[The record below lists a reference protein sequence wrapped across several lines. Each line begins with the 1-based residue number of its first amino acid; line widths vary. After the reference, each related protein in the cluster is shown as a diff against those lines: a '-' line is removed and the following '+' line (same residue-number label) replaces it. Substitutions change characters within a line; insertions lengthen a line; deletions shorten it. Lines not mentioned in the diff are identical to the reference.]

1 MLTNESLREYLLK
14 TLEYPRVC
22 NPLSRGSLLVQMAR
36 KQLKHADD
44 ETLRVAHENLIK
56 LNNRLLTF
64 YSDAEV
70 KKEGLTLEELSQ
82 NLLEFLPSM
91 DSILWYN
98 GKNIGPAIDE
108 FVNDMCERCGFDTI

>member
-1 MLTNESLREYLLK
+1 MLTNESLREYLIK

-22 NPLSRGSLLVQMAR
+22 NPLSRGSLLVQMTR

-44 ETLRVAHENLIK
+44 KNLIK

-82 NLLEFLPSM
+82 NILEFLPSM